1 VFRKGVWRRLIF
13 LAVSFRVGGG
23 RGVVWGGRLAR
34 GDTSRETDYWIS
46 AMAGR
51 LFVAAYLAFCLDC
64 IGYFTL

>member
-1 VFRKGVWRRLIF
+1 M
-13 LAVSFRVGGG
+13 G
-23 RGVVWGGRLAR
+23 RGLAR

-46 AMAGR
+46 AMTER